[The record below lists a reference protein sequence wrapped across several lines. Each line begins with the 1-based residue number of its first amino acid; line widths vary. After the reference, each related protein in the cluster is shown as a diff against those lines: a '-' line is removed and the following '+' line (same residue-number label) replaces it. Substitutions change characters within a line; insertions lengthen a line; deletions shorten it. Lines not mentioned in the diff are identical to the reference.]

1 MGVKR
6 SLKIEEIKEAA
17 KQGAQEGIRAE
28 LGDANISRKT
38 HIEHHLFIQGL
49 MKWCNSIKST
59 FWKTIVKGVVATL
72 VALVLIGFA
81 VSRVGSKIGDG
92 IFSIFR

>member
-1 MGVKR
+1 MTP
-6 SLKIEEIKEAA
+6 EEIREAA
-17 KQGAQEGIRAE
+17 KEGAQEGIREE

-49 MKWCNSIKST
+49 MDWCDSIKST
-59 FWKTIVKGVVATL
+59 FWKTIVKGVVGVL

-81 VSRVGSKIGDG
+81 VSRVGSKVGDG
-92 IFSIFR
+92 ILSVFR